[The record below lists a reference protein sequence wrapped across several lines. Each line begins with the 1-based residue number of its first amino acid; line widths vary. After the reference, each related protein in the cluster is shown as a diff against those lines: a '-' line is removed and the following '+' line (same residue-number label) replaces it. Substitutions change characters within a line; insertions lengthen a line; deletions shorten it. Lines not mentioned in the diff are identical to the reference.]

1 MKILVADDNRDAA
14 DTLSMLLEIEGH
26 DVTTVYDG
34 RQAAQTGSAQAFDAA
49 ILDLA
54 MPDMDG
60 YTAGARLRAARP
72 GLLLIAMSGH
82 TQPQHVDRSRR
93 AGFSYHLAKPVQP
106 ELVIGALRSAVEAR
120 TGGLATRSAGGL
132 VPDTL
137 VQLREG
143 GPVMML
149 QALTGD
155 VGHCSWFDGE
165 RHRHG
170 SFLRDELVPVGQERR
185 TWSAGESAETAL
197 PLAQ

>member
-26 DVTTVYDG
+26 EVVTVYDG
-34 RQAAQTGSAQAFDAA
+34 DDAARAGASHAFDAA

-54 MPDMDG
+54 MPGLDG
-60 YTAGARLRAARP
+60 YTAGSRLLATRSR
-72 GLLLIAMSGH
+72 LLLIAMSGH
-82 TQPQHVDRSRR
+82 TQPEHVERSRR

-106 ELVIGALRSAVEAR
+106 QLVIDALRAAVAPR
-120 TGGLATRSAGGL
+120 GPSTRSAGL
-132 VPDTL
+132 LSPDML

-149 QALTGD
+149 QSMAGD
-155 VGHCSWFDGE
+155 VAQCSWFDGE

-170 SFLRDELVPVGQERR
+170 SFLRDELVPVGHERR
-185 TWSAGESAETAL
+185 TWNGDVAAVAAAL
-197 PLAQ
+197 PMAQ